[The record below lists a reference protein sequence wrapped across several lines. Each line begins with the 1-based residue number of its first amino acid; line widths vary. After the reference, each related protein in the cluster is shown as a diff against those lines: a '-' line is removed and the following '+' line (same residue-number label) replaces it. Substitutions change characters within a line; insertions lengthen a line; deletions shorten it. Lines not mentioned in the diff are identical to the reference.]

1 MFLNSRFT
9 IAGMRLRNPLKTYHD
24 AALTLRS
31 GPRGGPRKTVR
42 GWSQT
47 AAVTQSK
54 ASWNS
59 PTPVPAAVTLRS
71 GTLRSPRQTDSGV
84 FDRRFRTLPL
94 EHDDVLP
101 RENLNCLRPIQR
113 LDGHLFAHLGLGH
126 FVNFLDGH
134 LRIFGAELYE
144 DHPPARLQRLADALH
159 HFERIIELVI
169 DVHHQHK
176 IDGAGREFRVGDRP
190 PQAFDV
196 GDFAFRHFF
205 GEQIEHFLLDIDG
218 INKALCAR

>member
-31 GPRGGPRKTVR
+31 GARGGPRKTVR

-71 GTLRSPRQTDSGV
+71 GTLCSPRQTDSGV
-84 FDRRFRTLPL
+84 F
-94 EHDDVLP
+94 
-101 RENLNCLRPIQR
+101 
-113 LDGHLFAHLGLGH
+113 
-126 FVNFLDGH
+126 
-134 LRIFGAELYE
+134 
-144 DHPPARLQRLADALH
+144 
-159 HFERIIELVI
+159 
-169 DVHHQHK
+169 
-176 IDGAGREFRVGDRP
+176 DRP

-205 GEQIEHFLLDIDG
+205 GEQIEHFLLNIDG